1 MQTYT
6 VAVLLVGI
14 IIAIISTSSTMG
26 LAIDCEASPNI
37 RRICEVLVAG
47 TDLMGERCKPPF
59 VFQKLFPINN
69 HAETISNPGKLQF
82 KTTKTRIVTSLQ

>member
-47 TDLMGERCKPPF
+47 TDLMGERCKPLI
-59 VFQKLFPINN
+59 VLLKTFPINN
-69 HAETISNPGKLQF
+69 HAGIVCNPGKL
-82 KTTKTRIVTSLQ
+82 